1 MGFGWIGGCARLEQ
15 TYAVLLKDAFE
26 GDAAGRAEFWRA
38 ADDTERGNVQSAM
51 RRLEKLL
58 PKCAD
63 VPSRRAVRMLMAR
76 LCEEVNL
83 VQSAIIHYFAVL
95 SAEPDYAE
103 ARRSIGILYPM
114 VGQEEEGL
122 LNLERAVALE
132 PDNAMGHYNLASLQ
146 LMLGLYAEAAESGE
160 RVLTCFAPPEQ
171 VHVLLYLVYA
181 MLGQEDKRE
190 SHRALALRTGVSE
203 SQLQAT
209 IQKLRA
215 NHLDS

>member
-1 MGFGWIGGCARLEQ
+1 MGFGWLGGRAHLEQ

-26 GDAAGRAEFWRA
+26 GDAAGLAEFLRA
-38 ADDTERGNVQSAM
+38 AEDTEHGNVQGAM

-58 PKCAD
+58 PRCAD

-76 LCEEVNL
+76 LCEAVNL

-146 LMLGLYAEAAESGE
+146 LMLGAYAEAAESGE
-160 RVLTCFAPPEQ
+160 RVLTCAEPPAQ
-171 VHVLLYLVYA
+171 VHVLLYLAYA

-190 SHRALALRTGVSE
+190 SHRAFALRTGVSE

-215 NHLDS
+215 NQPNS

>member
-1 MGFGWIGGCARLEQ
+1 MGFGWLGGRARLEQ

-58 PKCAD
+58 PRCAD

-76 LCEEVNL
+76 LCEKVNL

-122 LNLERAVALE
+122 LHLQRAVALE

-146 LMLGLYAEAAESGE
+146 LMLGAYAEAAESGE

-190 SHRALALRTGVSE
+190 SHRVLALRTGVSE

-215 NHLDS
+215 NQPNS